1 MGLQRRNSEIK
12 QVSVTHAMMRTSSRK
27 YAGPNRVAGPHMPPP
42 TCKRPAASAY
52 PTSIKYKDR
61 QTRTSRKVGSAHT
74 DTDTARP
81 SMARTTP
88 RPTSQ
93 PKEESPDSV
102 HYEGLTPPEGDVS
115 KARPRGRT

>member
-1 MGLQRRNSEIK
+1 
-12 QVSVTHAMMRTSSRK
+12 MMRTSSRK
-27 YAGPNRVAGPHMPPP
+27 YDGPNRVAGPHMPPP

-74 DTDTARP
+74 DTDTVRP
-81 SMARTTP
+81 SKACTMT

-93 PKEESPDSV
+93 SEEESPGSV
-102 HYEGLTPPEGDVS
+102 YYDDLTPPEGDVS
-115 KARPRGRT
+115 GPFLDLYRSLICTVP